1 MRFPVS
7 VKPFRGQLDVAAFAG
22 VFMLFVIF
30 VLMTQLVY
38 TPGVRLQLPMAADL
52 PGTDRPTVNVAVDEF
67 GRYYFQNQL
76 IAETNLL
83 ARLRV
88 AVTNA
93 VEPLTLMVQADQHV
107 SYGMLI
113 RLTMLAHEAGINE
126 ALLATL
132 PAPFASTPTSD
143 AQP

>member
-22 VFMLFVIF
+22 VLMLVVVF
-30 VLMTQLVY
+30 LLLTRLVY
-38 TPGVRLQLPMAADL
+38 TPGVELKLPVAQDL
-52 PGTDRPTVNVAVDEF
+52 PGTDRPTVDVAVDEL

-76 IAETNLL
+76 VTETLL
-83 ARLRV
+83 RARLRV

-93 VEPLTLMVQADQHV
+93 AEPLTLVVRADKRATHEIL
-107 SYGMLI
+107 M
-113 RLTMLAHEAGINE
+113 RLTLLAHEAGIND

-132 PAPFASTPTSD
+132 PAPFAAEAAAPGK
-143 AQP
+143 P